1 MRVKFKKAG
10 KLPKLIFIIVL
21 VYALVTVGFLQTNI
35 SQKQAR
41 KQELSSQLET
51 LTREN
56 EELNQSIEKMDTDEG
71 VRSIAREE
79 LDLVGKDEIVF
90 YDLGQ

>member
-56 EELNQSIEKMDTDEG
+56 EKLNQSIENMDTDEG